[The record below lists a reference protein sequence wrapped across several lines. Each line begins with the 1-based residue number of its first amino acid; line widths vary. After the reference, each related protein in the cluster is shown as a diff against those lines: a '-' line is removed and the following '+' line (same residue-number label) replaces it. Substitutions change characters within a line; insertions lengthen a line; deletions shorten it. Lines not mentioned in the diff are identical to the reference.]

1 MYMYGGIL
9 FSHEKEG
16 NPSICNNMD
25 EAWGHILSEILQIKT
40 NSVRSHL
47 YVESKNAKL
56 LEECLLFEGGGG
68 WGGIGR
74 KT

>member
-1 MYMYGGIL
+1 M
-9 FSHEKEG
+9 
-16 NPSICNNMD
+16 
-25 EAWGHILSEILQIKT
+25 LSEILQIKT

-74 KT
+74 RT